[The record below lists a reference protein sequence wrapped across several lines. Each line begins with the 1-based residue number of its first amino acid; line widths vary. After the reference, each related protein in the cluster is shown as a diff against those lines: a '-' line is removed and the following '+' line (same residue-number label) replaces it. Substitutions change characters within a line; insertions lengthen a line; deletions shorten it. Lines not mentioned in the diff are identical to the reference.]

1 MCPKRK
7 NTQSFSLWNGE
18 MRWRWRLDAGVTSLC
33 TERECSATCDL
44 RQVHSGGGRRLRLRP
59 RVEYAEEYNIHRID
73 DVIEKI
79 LMSYTFTRTPMTP
92 SRSKVTTIITELRIC
107 IVYYIPYAK
116 CHTKSNASIQIA
128 SAFCASAFSS
138 WLLSLRLLFYAVQQ
152 PVWIFFVPWQ
162 AYKEWWFHFRFW
174 NASLLFLHKVMSPI
188 ST

>member
-79 LMSYTFTRTPMTP
+79 LLHIHENSNDSITKQGNYDYNWTPHMYY
-92 SRSKVTTIITELRIC
+92 
-107 IVYYIPYAK
+107 VYYIHP
-116 CHTKSNASIQIA
+116 TL
-128 SAFCASAFSS
+128 SAI
-138 WLLSLRLLFYAVQQ
+138 RNQM
-152 PVWIFFVPWQ
+152 P
-162 AYKEWWFHFRFW
+162 RFK
-174 NASLLFLHKVMSPI
+174 SLLPFVLLPFLLDSWAWGFYFTPSNSQYEFFSCPGSRIKSGGFTFDFEMQVS
-188 ST
+188 SS